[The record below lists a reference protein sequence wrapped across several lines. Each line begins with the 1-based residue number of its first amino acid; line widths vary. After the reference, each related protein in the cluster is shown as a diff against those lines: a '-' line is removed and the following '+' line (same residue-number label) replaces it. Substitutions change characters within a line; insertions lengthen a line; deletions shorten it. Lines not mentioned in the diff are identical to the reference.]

1 MRANLMNAGGRAAHV
16 LLLCAI
22 VAAPGCERST
32 TKVEL
37 QKQVDALQIENKA
50 LKREAEKH
58 RADIERLEAQVAN
71 LQTFSDPAGATMF
84 SPVNLEILSLSRG
97 ADYDGAPGDDGV
109 TVHFRPL
116 DAEGNVVTVGGRIS
130 VQVVDNSVMGEPR
143 VVALVELSDPKEVKE
158 AWHSKFLT
166 NQYTVKCRVP
176 QDQPRP
182 VARRL
187 DVKVAFVDYL
197 TGNPLQASRT
207 VDFTPEPGADA
218 SDAPSGET
226 LAKDGQRPNSPTSGE
241 GP

>member
-1 MRANLMNAGGRAAHV
+1 MRTNLIHVGCRAAEV
-16 LLLCAI
+16 VLLCAI

-37 QKQVDALQIENKA
+37 QKQVDALQVENKA

-58 RADIERLEAQVAN
+58 RADIERLESQVAN
-71 LQTFSDPAGATMF
+71 LQTFSDPAGAKMF
-84 SPVNLEILSLSRG
+84 APVRLEILSLSRG

-166 NQYTVKCRVP
+166 NQYTVKCRFP

-207 VDFTPEPGADA
+207 VDFTPDPGAESSEA
-218 SDAPSGET
+218 RSSET
-226 LAKDGQRPNSPTSGE
+226 LAKDDERPKSPVSAD
-241 GP
+241 PP